1 MRMNRRRA
9 LKVLGTLAGAGLV
22 GRYALLPPPRSR
34 KLDTPRELAIRFFD
48 SLNVEDRK
56 RICVEYDDPIRQYH
70 NRGVRGAG
78 LRINPVSLNWEQ
90 RRIVNDLLHAGLSE
104 AGRQRVPNE
113 FFTKWPG
120 VHSMSVLLCGSPKTP
135 PYQLILTGPHLNL
148 RVGGRGR
155 EGAAFGG
162 PLVYGDQRGNSIQGL
177 PGNLYRFQF
186 QTAHR
191 LFQSLRPEQRRL
203 ALQKASPIQTDI
215 QLQGSQGPFA
225 GVEIATLLPE
235 SRTIARELIEGI
247 LSTYPAEDVAYGW
260 QCLERNGGAERL
272 YLSYYEDSEVD
283 RSGQFQNFRLEGPAA
298 VFYFRGYPHVHAFI
312 NLGMDGDA
320 PLSVGELLGENPTIL
335 EGGKVQRLFETAM
348 RDQAGSDFPY
358 YDPDSVAGRL
368 RKGPIRTGDIYAL
381 ESWQDS
387 LTRVE
392 IKGSNLSA
400 TLVEELRN
408 RRVEPDPRRVYTIA
422 TTGYI
427 AGELAA
433 EKLGRVEASQKSGP
447 VRDVAIAYLR
457 KRGFSAVG

>member
-1 MRMNRRRA
+1 MQMNRRRA
-9 LKVLGTLAGAGLV
+9 LKVLGTVAGVGLV

-34 KLDTPRELAIRFFD
+34 KLDAPQDLALRFLE
-48 SLNVEDRK
+48 SLSAEDLK

-70 NRGVRGAG
+70 NRGVRGGG
-78 LRINPVSLNWEQ
+78 LWVNPVSLNWEQ

-104 AGRQRVPNE
+104 AGRQRVPKE
-113 FFTKWPG
+113 FFTRWPG

-148 RVGGRGR
+148 RVGGRSR

-177 PGNLYRFQF
+177 PDNLYRFQF

-191 LFQSLRPEQRRL
+191 LFQSLQPQQRRL
-203 ALQKASPIQTDI
+203 ALRKASPIQTDI
-215 QLQGSQGPFA
+215 QLQGSQGSFA

-235 SRTIARELIEGI
+235 SRTIARELIEAI
-247 LSTYPAEDVAYGW
+247 LSTYPVEDVAYAW
-260 QCLERNGGAERL
+260 RCLERNGGAEGL

-283 RSGQFQNFRLEGPAA
+283 RSGQFQNFRIEGPAA
-298 VFYFRGYPHVHAFI
+298 VFYFRGWPHVHAFV
-312 NLGMDGDA
+312 NVGMDGDA
-320 PLSVGELLGENPTIL
+320 PLSVGEPLGENPAIL
-335 EGGKVQRLFETAM
+335 EGGKVKRLFETAM
-348 RDQAGSDFPY
+348 QERAGSDFAY
-358 YDPDSVAGRL
+358 YDPDSIAGRL
-368 RKGPIRTGDIYAL
+368 RKGPIRAGDIYAL

-387 LTRVE
+387 LRQVE

-408 RRVEPDPRRVYTIA
+408 RGIEPDPRRVYSVA
-422 TTGYI
+422 TTGYV

-433 EKLGRVEASQKSGP
+433 EKLGRVESSQKGGL
-447 VRDVAIAYLR
+447 VRDAAIAYLR
-457 KRGFSAVG
+457 KRGFSAAG